1 MSLVIFMEK
10 KEDLRIIKTRKIL
23 YQTLIDLMK
32 EKSFEE
38 IKVSDI
44 CNRAL
49 INRST
54 FYSHYADKYELFSNY
69 VNDLKDS
76 LSEELQKNKNI
87 NNTKEYY
94 LEMLKLFLNHLEEK
108 KDIYASIMKT
118 NRNSII
124 MYMIYDTFKN
134 DITKEIEKD
143 DNNKNSIIPSDFIAK
158 FYLGCIF
165 SIGMEILENTNKY
178 TKEELIEY
186 LNILIPKNLTKKQ
199 D

>member
-1 MSLVIFMEK
+1 MVIKMKK
-10 KEDLRIIKTRKIL
+10 KEDLRITKTRRIL

-44 CNRAL
+44 CNTAL

-54 FYSHYADKYELFSNY
+54 FYSHYSDKYELFSSY
-69 VNDLKDS
+69 VNDLKNS
-76 LSEELQKNKNI
+76 LEEELKKNKKI
-87 NNTKEYY
+87 NNSKEYY
-94 LEMLKLFLNHLEEK
+94 LEMIKLFLNHLEEK
-108 KDIYASIMKT
+108 KEIYSSIMKT

-134 DITKEIEKD
+134 DVTKEIEKN
-143 DNNKNSIIPSDFIAK
+143 DNNKSKIPSDFIAK
-158 FYLGCIF
+158 FYLGSIF
-165 SIGMEILENTNKY
+165 SIGIEILENTKKY

-186 LNILIPKNLTKKQ
+186 LNILIPENLSKKQ

>member
-1 MSLVIFMEK
+1 MTK
-10 KEDLRIIKTRKIL
+10 KEDLRITKTRKIL

-44 CNRAL
+44 CNTAL

-54 FYSHYADKYELFSNY
+54 FYSHYSDKYELFSSY
-69 VNDLKDS
+69 VNDLKNS
-76 LSEELQKNKNI
+76 LEEELKKNKKI
-87 NNTKEYY
+87 NNSKEYY
-94 LEMLKLFLNHLEEK
+94 LEMIKLFLNHLEEK
-108 KDIYASIMKT
+108 KEIYSSIMKT

-134 DITKEIEKD
+134 DVTKEIEKND
-143 DNNKNSIIPSDFIAK
+143 TNKSKIPSDFIAK
-158 FYLGCIF
+158 FYLGSIF
-165 SIGMEILENTNKY
+165 SIGIEILENTKKY

-186 LNILIPKNLTKKQ
+186 LNILIPENLSKKQ

>member
-1 MSLVIFMEK
+1 MTK
-10 KEDLRIIKTRKIL
+10 KEDLRITKTRKIL

-44 CNRAL
+44 CNTAL

-54 FYSHYADKYELFSNY
+54 FYSHYSDKYELFSSY
-69 VNDLKDS
+69 VNDLKNS
-76 LSEELQKNKNI
+76 LEEELKKNKKI
-87 NNTKEYY
+87 NNSKEYY
-94 LEMLKLFLNHLEEK
+94 LEMIKLFLNHLEEK
-108 KDIYASIMKT
+108 KEIYSSIMKT

-134 DITKEIEKD
+134 DVTKEIEKND
-143 DNNKNSIIPSDFIAK
+143 TNKSKIPSDFIAK
-158 FYLGCIF
+158 FYLGSIF
-165 SIGMEILENTNKY
+165 SIGIE
-178 TKEELIEY
+178 IEY
-186 LNILIPKNLTKKQ
+186 LNILIPENISKKQ